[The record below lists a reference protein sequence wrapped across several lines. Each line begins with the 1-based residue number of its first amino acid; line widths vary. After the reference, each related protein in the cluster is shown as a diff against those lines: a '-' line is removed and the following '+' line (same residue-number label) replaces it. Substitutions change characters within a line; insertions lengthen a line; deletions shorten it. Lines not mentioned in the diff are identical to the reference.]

1 MLGSY
6 ARQPWKVFIL
16 ILALLI
22 ICLPSCFVKNG
33 FRFWRT
39 CCFLNGAC
47 FSVTLW
53 IFWLVYHKRGG
64 LHINFLVKKII
75 SRSIKN
81 CWTSHAASNKHSSI
95 MISSQV
101 FVTTKITEWHGGP
114 IPRRSYY
121 TLSAVFIYTAWA
133 LLILYDVQNLI
144 SGKSSKIKSNKIQY
158 WNHVVNILFYGK
170 IYADFRLPSLP

>member
-6 ARQPWKVFIL
+6 ARQSWKVFIL

-22 ICLPSCFVKNG
+22 TCLPSCFVING
-33 FRFWRT
+33 VRFWRT

-95 MISSQV
+95 MISSQA
-101 FVTTKITEWHGGP
+101 FVTTKITEWHGVRFQEEAT
-114 IPRRSYY
+114 IHYQQYLFILLERY
-121 TLSAVFIYTAWA
+121 LSCIMF
-133 LLILYDVQNLI
+133 
-144 SGKSSKIKSNKIQY
+144 K
-158 WNHVVNILFYGK
+158 ILFAWHWK
-170 IYADFRLPSLP
+170 